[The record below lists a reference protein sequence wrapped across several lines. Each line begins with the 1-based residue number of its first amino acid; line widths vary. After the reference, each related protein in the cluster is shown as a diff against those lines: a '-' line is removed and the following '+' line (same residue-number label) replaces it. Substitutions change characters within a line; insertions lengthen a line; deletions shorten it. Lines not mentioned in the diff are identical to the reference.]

1 MADSARPHI
10 ALVSRELHPFVTGGI
25 APIVRATAQ
34 VLSEIAHVTLVTTAA
49 HRERYVELT
58 RHGPLY
64 GPDVRVVFVE
74 EPPEGLGYYYSWLQA
89 WSHRV
94 YEALLEAFPDGGP
107 DFAEFPDYLA
117 EGFVTVQAKRTADP
131 GLRNTLVAVR
141 THTTTEIVAM
151 LNGHT
156 ADDLET
162 RATHE
167 MERYC
172 LRNADVLLWPGGDV
186 LGTYRRVYG
195 ERNLAPAVEIP
206 DAFLVE
212 HALEGAEPEGRDG
225 PLRLLYVGRMERRK
239 GVDNLLRALISTD
252 YEEWRLSLLGGD
264 TETGPLGTS
273 MRTNLEFMAAA
284 EGRISFLDPVPRA
297 EVGRLMRQHDA
308 VVVPSRWEC
317 WPNVAREAFLCDR
330 PVIATPV
337 GGLAALVRPGVS
349 GWLAPDNTTD
359 GLRETLEPLARDPQR
374 VRELGRSGGPRRV
387 LDELTDPVLIR
398 GGYEELLRTHAP
410 KQPAGRPARPP
421 LVSIVVPYFELDA
434 YVEDTL
440 RSIAAQTYPN
450 IETLVVN
457 DGSLREQ
464 DRVLE
469 ELSDRYRFELLTQ
482 HNQGLGAARNF
493 GVANARGRF
502 VLPLDA
508 DDTIAPD
515 MVQRCIDALLADP
528 DLAYVG
534 TWSRFVQEDGSPHE
548 DGDPGYTPL
557 GNWTALIAEQNVG
570 GSASAVIRRWLFDD
584 GHRYSHELTSY
595 EDWLF
600 YLQLR
605 QAGHRGDIIPRSL
618 LHYRLRASSMLR
630 STGVVKWERLRGEVS
645 ARLAEGAIEWTSPN
659 A

>member
-1 MADSARPHI
+1 MVPSARPQI
-10 ALVSRELHPFVTGGI
+10 ALVSREVHPFVQGGI
-25 APIVRATAQ
+25 APIARATAQ
-34 VLSEIAHVTLVTTAA
+34 VLSEIAEVTLFTTAA
-49 HRERYVELT
+49 HRERYAELT
-58 RHGPLY
+58 QDGLLY
-64 GPDVRVVFVE
+64 GAGVRVVFVQ
-74 EPPEGLGYYYSWLQA
+74 EPPEGPESYYSWLQA
-89 WSHRV
+89 WSHRL
-94 YEALLEAFPDGGP
+94 YEALLETFPDGGP
-107 DFAEFPDYLA
+107 DLAEFPDYLA

-131 GLRNTLVAVR
+131 ALRNTVVTVR
-141 THTTTEIVAM
+141 THTTTEIVSL
-151 LNGHT
+151 LNGHK
-156 ADDLET
+156 AHDLET
-162 RATHE
+162 RAIHE

-195 ERNLAPAVEIP
+195 DDNLAPAVEIP

-212 HALEGAEPEGRDG
+212 DALEGAQPETRDG

-273 MRTNLEFMAAA
+273 MRTNLEFMATA

-337 GGLAALVRPGVS
+337 GGLTALVRPGVS
-349 GWLAPDNTTD
+349 GWLAPDTTTD

-374 VRELGRSGGPRRV
+374 VRELGRSGGPREV
-387 LDELTDPVLIR
+387 FDEIADPELIR
-398 GGYEELLRTHAP
+398 RGYEELLRTHAP
-410 KQPAGRPARPP
+410 TSPPRRPARPP
-421 LVSIVVPYFELDA
+421 LVSIVVPYFELEA

-440 RSIAAQTYPN
+440 RSIATQSYPN
-450 IETLVVN
+450 IETIVVN

-469 ELSDRYRFELLTQ
+469 ELAGRYRFHLLTQ

-515 MVQRCIDALLADP
+515 FVQRCVDALLADP

-534 TWSRFVQEDGSPHE
+534 TWSRFVREDGTACE
-548 DGDPGYTPL
+548 GRDPGYTPL
-557 GNWTALIAEQNVG
+557 GNWTPLIAEQNVG

-605 QAGHRGDIIPRSL
+605 QAGHCGDIIPRAL
-618 LHYRLRASSMLR
+618 LHYRIRASSMLR
-630 STGVVKWERLRGEVS
+630 ATGVVRWDRLRGEVS
-645 ARLAEGAIEWTSPN
+645 ARLAEGSIEWTSPN